1 MITKANGTLTL
12 GSNVRNTFKFLE
24 TIWTSFFR
32 NVPTVLPAVC
42 VHLSVLSCVLNLI
55 ILVIIIILPV
65 LKGKMVCDYSFNVY
79 LFICVADE
87 IFMFI
92 TILFIYIHVYV
103 YKIVSCT
110 YLTIKN
116 FFSSSS
122 LLICT
127 HHVAKSQSMVCDPV

>member
-32 NVPTVLPAVC
+32 SVPTVLPAVC

-87 IFMFI
+87 IFTFI
-92 TILFIYIHVYV
+92 NYFIYLH
-103 YKIVSCT
+103 SCICVQNSFLYLFNHQKLFFFLFST
-110 YLTIKN
+110 YMY
-116 FFSSSS
+116 SSCS
-122 LLICT
+122 
-127 HHVAKSQSMVCDPV
+127 